1 MPEMLF
7 FTITQEF
14 DNERID
20 KVISQVFEDISRS
33 TAQKLIEQNNV
44 TVDGRIINKKYKVNL
59 GEKIELTPPKL
70 QEINVQPQQIKLDIL
85 FEDDD
90 LLVVNKPKGM
100 VVHPAVGNLDNTLV
114 NALLFHCDGKL
125 SDINGGIRPG
135 ILHRIDKDTSGLLIV
150 AKNNDSHIELAK
162 QIKEHSFTR
171 EYRAVVHGNIK
182 TDSGTINAPIGRSKK
197 DRKKM
202 TVTTENSKNAITHYE
217 VIERFCGYT
226 YLKIMLET
234 GRTHQIRVHM
244 AKRGNPVAGDIVYG
258 QKNTPKH
265 LNGQCLHAMRIG
277 FVHPKTHEYL
287 EFSSELPEY
296 FSSFLNILKE
306 K

>member
-296 FSSFLNILKE
+296 FSSFLNTLKE